1 MVIYGAYPIV
11 KRDVMLIGEL
21 AKKAGV
27 SKDTIR
33 HYDDLNL
40 LVAGERLAGSRVY
53 REYGEDNVSRIQMI
67 KSAKGMGFTLSNLQK
82 MTRDYDAGKMSDTDV
97 VVLLQ
102 EQLSLVR
109 AKIASLKKTE
119 FTLEEKLKNYK

>member
-1 MVIYGAYPIV
+1 
-11 KRDVMLIGEL
+11 MLIGEL

-40 LVAGERLAGSRVY
+40 LVAGERVAGSRVY

-67 KSAKGMGFTLSNLQK
+67 KSAKDMGFTLSNLQK